1 MFQYMETLQLV
12 TAIRLFAVLSIVI
25 VNHAYLGFVSEFGGW
40 KVRTLD
46 KIVNQVCKET
56 KEIES

>member
-1 MFQYMETLQLV
+1 M
-12 TAIRLFAVLSIVI
+12 VLSTVTI
-25 VNHAYLGFVSEFGGW
+25 NHAYLGFVSEFGGW

-46 KIVNQVCKET
+46 KIVNQACKET

>member
-1 MFQYMETLQLV
+1 M
-12 TAIRLFAVLSIVI
+12 VLSTVTIDF
-25 VNHAYLGFVSEFGGW
+25 AYLGFVSEFGGG
-40 KVRTLD
+40 KMRTLD

>member
-1 MFQYMETLQLV
+1 MV
-12 TAIRLFAVLSIVI
+12 TTRLFVVLSTVTIDL
-25 VNHAYLGFVSEFGGW
+25 AYLGFVSELGGW

-56 KEIES
+56 KEIESSV